1 MIKWKKHIL
10 PFVLIFLVMSLL
22 SGRGGACTPDR
33 ANRPVRPPDARIE
46 ELTLEGGPG
55 HLSPR
60 SYTIR
65 AEIADTLQK
74 RRQGLADRPGL
85 EAGYAML
92 YVYDTPQRPEF
103 SEGSTSFPLSVAFI
117 REDGTVAEI
126 HKTKA
131 NDPRVIAPEE
141 PVRYALEVR
150 SGWFEDRKVGVG
162 ARFVLP
168 PALQE
173 LPQPPQEPTAEG
185 QP

>member
-1 MIKWKKHIL
+1 MNWKKHIL
-10 PFVLIFLVMSLL
+10 PFVVIFLLVGLL
-22 SGRGGACTPDR
+22 SGGRGACTPDR
-33 ANRPVRPPDARIE
+33 ANRPARPPDARVE
-46 ELTLEGGPG
+46 ELTLEGRPG
-55 HLSPR
+55 HLPPR

-65 AEIADTLQK
+65 AEIADTVQK

-103 SEGSTSFPLSVAFI
+103 SEGSTSFPLSLAFI
-117 REDGTVAEI
+117 KEDGTIAEI

-131 NDPRVIAPEE
+131 NDPRAIAPEE
-141 PVRYALEVR
+141 PVRYVLEVR

-168 PALQE
+168 PALQG
-173 LPQPPQEPTAEG
+173 PPPGPQEPTADG